1 MVSLKC
7 KKIFCVIYSGLLFI
21 SGIILIVVS
30 SVLLYRFF
38 HHFDYMP
45 GSIVGPLIVSLLLGI
60 GHLFLTWLGIKGPT
74 LEHTFHIILFI
85 IFTIILIIIEF
96 TIGVWTMVLRDAVGT
111 HSVDL
116 LTEAFN
122 DMIQEKYY
130 NSNFAKVQSEL
141 ECCGLEGPIN
151 YVRYEEDAI
160 KLSYMSCKDNKIPNN
175 GGTIQPYQDGCQD
188 VFPSYVQLLLLE
200 CAILAFVC
208 ILLHCLGL
216 YVIIS
221 FYRTLSQERSKRA
234 ERRAQIQRQL
244 SGQSQQS
251 QTSLPQPQIGAVPP
265 PACVTPLL
273 STPPP
278 SEMSQPVRPPRERS
292 ATPHSAPSAPP
303 KHN

>member
-7 KKIFCVIYSGLLFI
+7 KKIFCVIYSGILFI

-38 HHFDYMP
+38 HHFDFMP

-60 GHLFLTWLGIKGPT
+60 GHSFLTWLGIKGST
-74 LEHTFHIILFI
+74 LEHTFHIILFM
-85 IFTIILIIIEF
+85 IFTIILIIVEF
-96 TIGVWTMVLRDAVGT
+96 TIGVWAMVLRDTVGT

-122 DMIQEKYY
+122 KMIQEKYY
-130 NSNFAKVQSEL
+130 DSNFAKVQSEL
-141 ECCGLEGPIN
+141 ECCGLEGPVN
-151 YVRYEEDAI
+151 YIKYEVDAI
-160 KLSYMSCKDNKIPNN
+160 KLSYMSCKDNNIPNN
-175 GGTIQPYQDGCQD
+175 GGTIVPYQEGCQD
-188 VFPSYVQLLLLE
+188 VFPPYVQLLLLE
-200 CAILAFVC
+200 CAILAFTC

-234 ERRAQIQRQL
+234 ERRAEIQRQL

-251 QTSLPQPQIGAVPP
+251 QTLLPQPQIGIVPP
-265 PACVTPLL
+265 PVGISPVL

-278 SEMSQPVRPPRERS
+278 TEMTQPVRPPRERS
-292 ATPHSAPSAPP
+292 AAPPASAPP
-303 KHN
+303 VHD